1 MKFLHKKWLTNNK
14 KYNIIYML
22 KRFRERNYENTKK
35 IIDKFKN
42 KEYNKEKEKVDIE
55 ETKGEKQMAKLFSDK
70 AQAILTYMQGN
81 LGADMTAKDIA
92 AATDIETKSITG
104 SINALV
110 KKGFVVREEVEG
122 FDGKLIRLTAEG
134 STVDPQAEK
143 PE

>member
-1 MKFLHKKWLTNNK
+1 MEIL
-14 KYNIIYML
+14 
-22 KRFRERNYENTKK
+22 KK

-42 KEYNKEKEKVDIE
+42 KEYNKKKENIDIE
-55 ETKGEKQMAKLFSDK
+55 ETKGDKQMAKLFSDN

-81 LGADMTAKDIA
+81 LGADVTANDIA
-92 AATDIETKSITG
+92 EATGIKTKSITG

>member
-1 MKFLHKKWLTNNK
+1 MKAL
-14 KYNIIYML
+14 
-22 KRFRERNYENTKK
+22 KK

-42 KEYNKEKEKVDIE
+42 KEYNKEKEKENVDIE
-55 ETKGEKQMAKLFSDK
+55 ETKGEKQMAKLFSEK
-70 AQAILTYMQGN
+70 AQAILTYLQGN
-81 LGADMTAKDIA
+81 LGADVTAKDIA
-92 AATDIETKSITG
+92 AATGIETKSITG

-134 STVDPQAEK
+134 STADPQAEK